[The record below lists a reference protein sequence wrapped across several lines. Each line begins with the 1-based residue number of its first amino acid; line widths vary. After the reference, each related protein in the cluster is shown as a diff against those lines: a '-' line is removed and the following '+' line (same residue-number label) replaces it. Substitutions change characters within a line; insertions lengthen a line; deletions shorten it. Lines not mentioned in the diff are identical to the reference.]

1 MDIKKF
7 GDVLHNGWLKKKTLA
22 SNISNSKIDSYYELA
37 IKSGAYG
44 GKIAGAGGG
53 GFLMLVC
60 DPQKKDFIKHK
71 LKELIALDIGYEPR
85 GSQKLY
91 SLEC

>member
-1 MDIKKF
+1 MQ
-7 GDVLHNGWLKKKTLA
+7 N
-22 SNISNSKIDSYYELA
+22 
-37 IKSGAYG
+37 GAYG

-60 DPQKKDFIKHK
+60 DPRKKDFIKSK
-71 LKELIALDIGYEPR
+71 LRELAYLDIGYEPR

-91 SLEC
+91 SLES